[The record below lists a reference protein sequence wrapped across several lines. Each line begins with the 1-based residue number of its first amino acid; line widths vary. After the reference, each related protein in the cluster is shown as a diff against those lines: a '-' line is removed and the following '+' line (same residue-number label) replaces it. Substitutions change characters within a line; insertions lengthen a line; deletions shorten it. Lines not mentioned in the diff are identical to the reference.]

1 MFSFIKTVPLTAH
14 THKHTVHRDHQLV
27 RAHSFPRNG
36 RWEIRRRSLLT
47 GFFAVVLLIPTRH
60 VAHTR
65 RLEVDRLE
73 LPAGGRGPG
82 SYADK
87 MCGRVTGADCFCK
100 PVRRPTVGWL
110 ALLDLC
116 V

>member
-1 MFSFIKTVPLTAH
+1 MGNSTPFTTY
-14 THKHTVHRDHQLV
+14 R
-27 RAHSFPRNG
+27 
-36 RWEIRRRSLLT
+36 
-47 GFFAVVLLIPTRH
+47 FFAVVLLNPTRH

-73 LPAGGRGPG
+73 LPAGGGRGPG

-100 PVRRPTVGWL
+100 PVRRPTGL

-116 V
+116 VSVCLVG